1 MPLSRLNQEEA
12 GQSAVEFALVLPMML
27 LLILGLLQLGVMVRD
42 QMMVLGSAREG
53 ARQAT
58 VTPDR
63 GLIEQAAGRA
73 APGLRLAVQVD
84 RGTARGEP
92 ARVSVKASPVRL
104 PLVGQMVG
112 GLTLKGSATMRIE
125 RSD

>member
-1 MPLSRLNQEEA
+1 MPLSRLRQEER

-27 LLILGLLQLGVMVRD
+27 ILILGLLQLGVMVRD
-42 QMMVLGSAREG
+42 QIMVLGAAREG
-53 ARQAT
+53 VRQAI

-73 APGLRLAVQVD
+73 APGLRLAVEVA
-84 RGTARGEP
+84 RGTVRGEP
-92 ARVSVKASPVRL
+92 ARVTVKASPVRL

-112 GLTLKGSATMRIE
+112 RLTLKGSATMRIE

>member
-1 MPLSRLNQEEA
+1 MPLSRLRREEQ
-12 GQSAVEFALVLPMML
+12 GQSAVEFALVLPMI
-27 LLILGLLQLGVMVRD
+27 LILMLGLLQLGVMVRD
-42 QMMVLGSAREG
+42 QIMVLGAAREG
-53 ARQAT
+53 VRQAI

-63 GLIEQAAGRA
+63 GVIEQAAARA
-73 APGLRLAVQVD
+73 APGLRLAVEVV
-84 RGTARGEP
+84 RGTSRGEP
-92 ARVSVKASPVRL
+92 ARVTVKTSPAKL

>member
-1 MPLSRLNQEEA
+1 MQLSLIRDES
-12 GQSAVEFALVLPMML
+12 GQSAVEFVLILPLML
-27 LLILGLLQLGVMVRD
+27 ILILGLLQVGLMVRD
-42 QMMVLGSAREG
+42 QMMVLGAAREG
-53 ARQAT
+53 VRQAT

-63 GLIEQAAGRA
+63 GLIEQAATRA
-73 APGLRLAVQVD
+73 APGLKLAVQVM

-92 ARVSVKASPVRL
+92 ARVTVTASPAEL

-112 GLTLKGSATMRIE
+112 GFTLKGSATMRIE